1 MSTTPDNPES
11 IITQVGYYQTDN
23 KFITLDG
30 EIISCITYRPI
41 NQALTPEKLVAVNMR
56 WSVELNQWVIFQY
69 VEL

>member
-1 MSTTPDNPES
+1 MTPES

-30 EIISCITYRPI
+30 EIISCISYRPI
-41 NQALTPEKLVAVNMR
+41 NKALTPDKLVCVNMR
-56 WSVELNQWVIFQY
+56 WSDSLEQWVLFQY